1 MSRDPFTDDE
11 GEWQAQDE
19 RWRMMDFV
27 SKMTRFRLSH
37 AYALAPTEWGD
48 HMPLGWK
55 DATNSG
61 DPNWG
66 ANLELA
72 RAQIAFARGEYAVA
86 RKHLDAAKPG
96 FSVPNA
102 EAYQVRAVTLLD
114 ADLRAKEAGQ
124 VIGTVS
130 R

>member
-1 MSRDPFTDDE
+1 MKPE
-11 GEWQAQDE
+11 NVA
-19 RWRMMDFV
+19 
-27 SKMTRFRLSH
+27 
-37 AYALAPTEWGD
+37 ALA
-48 HMPLGWK
+48 
-55 DATNSG
+55 G

-72 RAQIAFARGEYAVA
+72 RAQIAFVRRDYAVA

-102 EAYQVRAVTLLD
+102 ERYQVRAVTLLD
-114 ADLRAKEAGQ
+114 ADLQAREAGQ
-124 VIGTVS
+124 AIGTAG